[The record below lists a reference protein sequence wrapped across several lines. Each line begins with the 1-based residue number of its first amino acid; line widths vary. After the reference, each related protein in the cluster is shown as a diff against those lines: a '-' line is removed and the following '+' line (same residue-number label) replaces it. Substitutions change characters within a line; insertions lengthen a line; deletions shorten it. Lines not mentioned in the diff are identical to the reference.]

1 MGRAR
6 GNLITTM
13 AAAPWP
19 VGIAVGAAAFAAVR
33 WGLPLLLKGGVFAGV
48 LASVFTPLA
57 WLLLALCWLG
67 AAMSWLGSH
76 RSRQLLDTRTDL
88 DSIAALGWCQFELL
102 VGEAFRRRDYTV
114 EQTGL
119 GGADGGIDLILRR
132 NGRRTLVQC
141 KQWRRQK
148 VPVNVVREMY
158 GLLAHHQ
165 ADEVKIAC
173 SGGYTDDAARF
184 AEGKPIQLISGDELL
199 RMIRT
204 VQAAVAPASPHVAWV
219 ERIAPTATSDACP
232 RCGGPMVERRN
243 RSNGQAF
250 RGCSGF
256 PACRGVRS

>member
-1 MGRAR
+1 MGRAK

-19 VGIAVGAAAFAAVR
+19 VGIISGVAAFALVR
-33 WGLPLLLKGGVFAGV
+33 WGLPLFLKGGVFAG
-48 LASVFTPLA
+48 AFAAAFAPLA
-57 WLLLALCWLG
+57 WLLLALCWIG
-67 AAMSWLGSH
+67 AAASWFRSR
-76 RSRQLLDTRTDL
+76 RSRQLLDTRTGL
-88 DSIAALGWCQFELL
+88 DSIAALGWRQFELL
-102 VGEAFRRRDYTV
+102 VGEAFRRQGYAV

-132 NGRRTLVQC
+132 DGRRTLVQC

-184 AEGKPIQLISGDELL
+184 AEAKPIQLINGDELL
-199 RMIRT
+199 RMIRA
-204 VQAAVAPASPHVAWV
+204 VQAVSSPASTPAVT
-219 ERIAPTATSDACP
+219 EQRIEPTMTPAACP
-232 RCGGPMVERRN
+232 RCGRPTVERRN
-243 RSNGQAF
+243 RSTGQTF

-256 PACRGVRS
+256 PACRGVLS